1 MESNSSR
8 RPSEARYAE
17 EELLPLSGIQHF
29 YFCER
34 QWGLIHVE
42 RQWADNIRTTE
53 GHHIHKKVDD
63 PFFNESRGDVII
75 TRSVPIASYKLGLQG
90 IADVVEYR
98 LSDEGLTLI
107 GHEGRWKVKPVEY
120 KRGKQKIDARDE
132 VQLCAQA
139 MCLEEMLNTTIES
152 ADFFYHKARSRT
164 SVLLTIE
171 LRELVISLSEQMHD
185 LFKKGITPHVEKGK
199 PCRSCSLVNLC
210 LPTVFKKRIPVE
222 RYIEQHIADIMIS
235 ETKS

>member
-1 MESNSSR
+1 MVSNLSR
-8 RPSEARYAE
+8 RPNETRYADE
-17 EELLPLSGIQHF
+17 EFLPLSGIQHF
-29 YFCER
+29 HFCER

-42 RQWADNIRTTE
+42 RQWADNIKTTE

-63 PFFNESRGDVII
+63 PFYNESRGDVII
-75 TRSVPIASYKLGLQG
+75 TRSVPIASYKLGLNG
-90 IADVVEYR
+90 IADVVEYK
-98 LSDEGLTLI
+98 LSDEGLTLL

-139 MCLEEMLNTTIES
+139 MCLEEMLDTNIES
-152 ADFFYHKARSRT
+152 ADFFYHKTRSRT